1 MTLAELE
8 KNVQIEGQI
17 ERIIQVLINNNYI
30 QSKCVSEKN
39 QWLRAYD
46 MAFMNSEVVAID
58 LDKKEIILI
67 EYQDAGNYKR
77 TDFLDKLDNIGV
89 TVRLEDE

>member
-17 ERIIQVLINNNYI
+17 ERIIQVLVNNNEI
-30 QSKCVSEKN
+30 QAKYVSEKN

-58 LDKKEIILI
+58 LEKKEIILI

-77 TDFLDKLDNIGV
+77 TDLLDKLDDIGV

>member
-1 MTLAELE
+1 
-8 KNVQIEGQI
+8 
-17 ERIIQVLINNNYI
+17 
-30 QSKCVSEKN
+30 
-39 QWLRAYD
+39 

-89 TVRLEDE
+89 IVRLEDE